1 MWRNENQKEHGKNLG
16 GSYVRNLTSKK
27 KKLVF
32 IFEVMS
38 GWGAPFFLSWF
49 LVSKNKMLATL

>member
-1 MWRNENQKEHGKNLG
+1 MWRNENQKEHGKDLG
-16 GSYVRNLTSKK
+16 GSYASNLTSK

-38 GWGAPFFLSWF
+38 G
-49 LVSKNKMLATL
+49 